1 MPWKE
6 VKPMDEKVLFIADW
20 LRQIGSFTE
29 LCERYTISR
38 KTGYKWISRYN
49 EGGVEDLREA
59 SRRPHQSPQQIPYAI
74 RKAILELRTRG
85 TMVPGPKKIQVLL
98 QERFPEEPVPSKTT
112 IYKILHA
119 EGCVAKRH
127 RKRRVAPFPQPFS
140 PVNAVNDLWSA
151 DYKGQFKLLNGI
163 WCYPLTV
170 MDHQSRYLLCCHGL
184 EGPRFEETRAA
195 FRRIFQE
202 FGLPWR
208 IRTDNGV
215 PFATTATGGL
225 SRLAIWWITL
235 GIFPERI
242 EPGKPQQNGR
252 HERMHRTLKQA
263 ATRSPGR
270 SLADQQKILDL
281 FRHEYNQERP
291 HETLRQQ
298 TPASHYQ
305 PSIRP
310 YTDTPEELIY
320 PDYYVIRRV
329 QHAGVVNCHGKMV
342 YVSHLLKGLLVGL
355 VEVAEGIWD
364 VYFGPVRLGG
374 FDERQA
380 KGTTPYLTLK
390 SVTHVP

>member
-1 MPWKE
+1 
-6 VKPMDEKVLFIADW
+6 
-20 LRQIGSFTE
+20 
-29 LCERYTISR
+29 
-38 KTGYKWISRYN
+38 
-49 EGGVEDLREA
+49 
-59 SRRPHQSPQQIPYAI
+59 
-74 RKAILELRTRG
+74 
-85 TMVPGPKKIQVLL
+85 
-98 QERFPEEPVPSKTT
+98 
-112 IYKILHA
+112 
-119 EGCVAKRH
+119 
-127 RKRRVAPFPQPFS
+127 
-140 PVNAVNDLWSA
+140 
-151 DYKGQFKLLNGI
+151 
-163 WCYPLTV
+163 
-170 MDHQSRYLLCCHGL
+170 
-184 EGPRFEETRAA
+184 
-195 FRRIFQE
+195 
-202 FGLPWR
+202 
-208 IRTDNGV
+208 
-215 PFATTATGGL
+215 L

-270 SLADQQKILDL
+270 SLSDQQKILDL
-281 FRHEYNQERP
+281 FRHEYNHERP
-291 HETLRQQ
+291 HETLQQQ

-329 QHAGVVNCHGKMV
+329 QQAGVVNCHGKMV

>member
-20 LRQIGSFTE
+20 LRQICSFTE

-49 EGGVEDLREA
+49 EGGIEDLCEA

-98 QERFPEEPVPSKTT
+98 QQRFPEEPVPSKTT

-119 EGCVAKRH
+119 EGCVATR
-127 RKRRVAPFPQPFS
+127 RRRRRVAPFPQPFS
-140 PVNAVNDLWSA
+140 PVNAVNELWSA
-151 DYKGQFKLLNGI
+151 DYKGQFQLLNGI

-184 EGPRFEETRAA
+184 EGPRFEETRQT
-195 FRRIFQE
+195 FLRIFQE
-202 FGLPWR
+202 YGLPGR

-263 ATRSPGR
+263 ATQSPGR
-270 SLADQQKILDL
+270 SIADQQLILDQ

-291 HETLRQQ
+291 HETLQQQ

-305 PSIRP
+305 PSLRP
-310 YTDTPEELIY
+310 YTETPEELTY
-320 PDYYVIRRV
+320 PDYYVMRRV
-329 QHAGVVNCHGKMV
+329 QQAGVVNCHGKMV
-342 YVSHLLKGLLVGL
+342 YVSHLLKGQLVGL

-380 KGTTPYLTLK
+380 KGTPPYLTLK
-390 SVTHVP
+390 SVTYVP